1 MVRNKKCASKGGQAG
16 AAVCG
21 RAACDD
27 RAGPLHAGDSAGH
40 LRGGGGP
47 QGDSEDPLGME
58 TNMYVCMYACM
69 YVCMSFGFTSQ
80 PSQRLR
86 KSLGVQT
93 SMYVCMYVLM
103 YACMHACMYVSDP
116 SRELTARTRGI
127 ARRAAATELVE
138 RTRSRL
144 ISEHRRRTSR
154 CSCIP

>member
-69 YVCMSFGFTSQ
+69 YVCRSASPPNLLSVCASRSVCKQ
-80 PSQRLR
+80 
-86 KSLGVQT
+86 
-93 SMYVCMYVLM
+93 VCMYVCT
-103 YACMHACMYVSDP
+103 YVCMHACMYVSDP